1 VDTYTIFARLAGA
14 QVPQDRSIDGVD
26 QTDFLL
32 GKSDKSNREG
42 FPAFVA
48 DCLEAVK
55 WRNWKVVFYD
65 EQRDWWTPP
74 AKLGVPKVFDLI
86 TDPKEEYPATG
97 IRNTWNAAPAMKIV
111 VEYEQS
117 VEKHPPIAPGTRIL
131 SAVRC
136 GHTSVS
142 A

>member
-1 VDTYTIFARLAGA
+1 MMLVGA
-14 QVPQDRSIDGVD
+14 
-26 QTDFLL
+26 
-32 GKSDKSNREG
+32 
-42 FPAFVA
+42 A
-48 DCLEAVK
+48 
-55 WRNWKVVFYD
+55 
-65 EQRDWWTPP
+65 
-74 AKLGVPKVFDLI
+74 LGVPKVFDLI